1 PSSTSGGFM
10 SMDTVMPTRE
20 AETTTMNDN
29 FQYILPNCYKKN
41 LILAF
46 LSLIIAPIGVAGN
59 AVVLWILG
67 FCVRKK
73 AFSIYILNLAAADF
87 LFLCFQIID
96 SLWKIINVFYS
107 NSIPVPTF
115 FMFVSTFAYLA
126 GLSMLSAMSSE
137 RCMSVLWPIW
147 YHCRRWKHT
156 PAVMCA
162 LLWAL
167 SLSLSIPEGK
177 FCSFLGTEYNNEWCK
192 TLDFITSAWLM
203 VLFVTLSG
211 SSLIL
216 IVRILC
222 GSQKMTLTR
231 LCVTIGLTVLV
242 FLSFGLPFGIYWFLL
257 VWILRY
263 DAIPCESYWV
273 TVVLSCVNSCANPII
288 YFFVGSFRQ
297 RRWKRRTLKLV
308 LQRAMQDT
316 PDKGDSGSR
325 VSSGYLGE

>member
-10 SMDTVMPTRE
+10 SMDTVMPTWE
-20 AETTTMNDN
+20 TETTSINVS
-29 FQYILPNCYKKN
+29 FQYILPYCYKKN

-46 LSLIIAPIGVAGN
+46 LSLIIALIGVAGN

-67 FCVRKK
+67 FCVRRN

-96 SLWKIINVFYS
+96 FLWKIINFFHP
-107 NSIPVPTF
+107 NSIAIPTF
-115 FMFVSTFAYLA
+115 IMVVSIFAYLA
-126 GLSMLSAMSSE
+126 GLSMLSAMSIE

-147 YHCRRWKHT
+147 YRCHRWRHT
-156 PAVMCA
+156 SAVVCA
-162 LLWAL
+162 LLWVL

-177 FCSFLGTEYNNEWCK
+177 NCGFLIKWYDYEWCQ

-211 SSLIL
+211 SSLTL
-216 IVRILC
+216 IVKILC
-222 GSQKMTLTR
+222 GSQRVPLTR
-231 LCVTIGLTVLV
+231 LYVTIGLTVLV
-242 FLSFGLPFGIYWFLL
+242 FLSFGLPFGINWFLL
-257 VWILRY
+257 SWILRY
-263 DAIPCESYWV
+263 DVIPCGSYWV

-316 PDKGDSGSR
+316 PDEGDSGSR
-325 VSSGYLGE
+325 VSSGNLGE